1 MNFVTFLRQFLF
13 TLSIF
18 GRGSSLMRGSVI
30 KRMYAGFAL
39 IIVLFAVTIAIM
51 MGGMNDIHG
60 KFETVSKSSLPLVSL
75 SNQTSVEL
83 LSADKSF
90 KDFLTTENKQRMDEM
105 RQEFAKSQQRFE
117 GTLGQLEVASQIY
130 PSLAEPFSQLK
141 ELEQSYFTEA
151 KEAMDNYE
159 AMFAA
164 QEEVQKSS
172 RRFQKLNTELSVG
185 LKEYVADQSSISVKV
200 MAKSYFIKLKDAE
213 VITSDALASS
223 NPEFVT
229 QAVAKNRKAVTH
241 LNYAFRGLVTQ
252 LPELK
257 KAFGDSVD
265 QFTRDVG
272 MRGGVLDQHNNYL
285 SARSAL
291 YNNIANLATKV
302 DSSMS
307 ILEQFTTTA
316 TDKLNESLTD
326 AGDIYSAGVTK
337 AIVIAVIVVLFATA
351 IGYHIAQSVRE
362 PLTRI
367 LKVLESLTEGDMTQ
381 RIDNR
386 YNNEFSRVSG
396 HINTLADSLHNILV
410 KLNDASD
417 NLASTASTNEQTS
430 SQAQSKLNA
439 QREQTATVATAMTEM
454 SHSVQEVAQSAQGSL
469 EMVQRVETAS
479 DQGRNVMNS
488 NISTINQLETR
499 LNESVS
505 AVSEL
510 QKMSGQIGSIL
521 DVIRN
526 IAEQTNLLALNAAIE
541 AARAGEQGRGFAV
554 VADEVRVLASKTTQS
569 TTEIEAMISNLQSSS
584 QSANQV
590 IQSCMSDME
599 MSVEQ
604 ASKANSSMEEIQA
617 LIIEISQMSTHISQA
632 AAEQSETSADIARN
646 IEDINSIADESY
658 HAMSSIAQT
667 SESLTQ
673 LAHQQ
678 NELVHRF
685 KL

>member
-1 MNFVTFLRQFLF
+1 
-13 TLSIF
+13 
-18 GRGSSLMRGSVI
+18 MRGSVI

-117 GTLGQLEVASQIY
+117 GTLGQLEMASQIY

-386 YNNEFSRVSG
+386 YNNEFSRVSD

>member
-1 MNFVTFLRQFLF
+1 
-13 TLSIF
+13 
-18 GRGSSLMRGSVI
+18 MRGSVI

-105 RQEFAKSQQRFE
+105 RQEFAKSQQTFE
-117 GTLGQLEVASQIY
+117 ATLSQLEVASQIY

-172 RRFQKLNTELSVG
+172 RRFQQLNTELSVG

-229 QAVAKNRKAVTH
+229 EAVAKNRKAVTH

-252 LPELK
+252 LPELQ
-257 KAFGDSVD
+257 KAFGESVE

-285 SARSAL
+285 SARAAL

-316 TDKLNESLTD
+316 TDKLNESLAD

-381 RIDNR
+381 RIENR
-386 YNNEFSRVSG
+386 HNNEFSRVSG

-410 KLNDASD
+410 KLNDASE

-430 SQAQSKLNA
+430 SQAQGQLNS
-439 QREQTATVATAMTEM
+439 QREQTANVATAMTEM

-510 QKMSGQIGSIL
+510 QRMSGQIGSIL

-584 QSANQV
+584 QSASQV

-617 LIIEISQMSTHISQA
+617 LILEISQMSTHISQA
-632 AAEQSETSADIARN
+632 AAEQSETSADIARS
-646 IEDINSIADESY
+646 IEDINSIADQSY